1 LAYRDRTANRRRVG
15 RRGSKTR
22 HDRNARTHLSAARRA
37 AAGGATILMALLR
50 RRLDQLIDAHSSVG
64 ASYVTYDVTARGSEA
79 ENSPGLRLV
88 AVGPDVC

>member
-1 LAYRDRTANRRRVG
+1 MTALQIG
-15 RRGSKTR
+15 AASDGEGAR
-22 HDRNARTHLSAARRA
+22 HAMIETHARTYLPLAALLLVA
-37 AAGGATILMALLR
+37 PLLMALLR